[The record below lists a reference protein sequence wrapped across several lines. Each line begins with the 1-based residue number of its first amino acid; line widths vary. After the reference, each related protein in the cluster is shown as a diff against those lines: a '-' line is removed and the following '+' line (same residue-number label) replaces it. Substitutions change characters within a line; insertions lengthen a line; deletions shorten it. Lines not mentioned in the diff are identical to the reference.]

1 MTDSDVNCIKE
12 YQEIGW
18 FCESCKIKLNR
29 KIKSLTFFKEND
41 IVKTEFEKDIIS
53 KNEPNMLVFEHNF
66 D

>member
-29 KIKSLTFFKEND
+29 KIKSLTFVKEND
-41 IVKTEFEKDIIS
+41 IVITEFEKDIIS
-53 KNEPNMLVFEHNF
+53 N